1 MTAAPPRRRPTG
13 LPAAFAIATLLTV
26 LAVAPAAAQY
36 KIVGPDGRVTYTD
49 RPPTDA
55 GGRVQ
60 SIGPGGGVAA
70 DAASNNPP
78 LPAELQRIG
87 ARFPV
92 TLYSSK
98 ECAPC
103 DSGRQL
109 LQQRGVPYAERQ
121 VLSADDVGALERLT
135 GTRSL
140 PALQVG
146 GQVLRGYSQSD
157 WSAYLDAAGYPTESR
172 LPRAWAPPAPQP
184 LVARTPA
191 ANPAPVAR
199 APEAVRP

>member
-1 MTAAPPRRRPTG
+1 LTVAG
-13 LPAAFAIATLLTV
+13 LLTV

-49 RPPTDA
+49 RPPPDP

-60 SIGPGGGVAA
+60 SIGPAGGVPS
-70 DAASNNPP
+70 DTASANPP

-92 TLYSSK
+92 TLYSSR
-98 ECAPC
+98 ECVPC

-121 VLSADDVGALERLT
+121 VLSADDVAALERLT

-140 PALQVG
+140 PALKVG
-146 GQVLRGYSQSD
+146 GQVLHGYSQTD
-157 WSAYLDAAGYPTESR
+157 WAAYLDAAGYPTESR
-172 LPRAWAPPAPQP
+172 LPRGWTPPAAQP

-191 ANPAPVAR
+191 ATPAPVAR
-199 APEAVRP
+199 APDPVRPPPAVDTTPAGGIRF